1 MSKNILID
9 GHIQHALQKK
19 ERPEKRGDVPKEIS
33 FCKKQAMGCGE
44 DKLMAQQ
51 VQETVHKIRKE
62 GRELPWPGATV
73 LQYHN
78 LQKDNFGIGS

>member
-1 MSKNILID
+1 
-9 GHIQHALQKK
+9 
-19 ERPEKRGDVPKEIS
+19 
-33 FCKKQAMGCGE
+33 MGCGE

-73 LQYHN
+73 MQYHN
-78 LQKDNFGIGS
+78 IQKDNFGIGSKSSIQRHNIKVRGCLQCRFNDKV

>member
-1 MSKNILID
+1 
-9 GHIQHALQKK
+9 
-19 ERPEKRGDVPKEIS
+19 
-33 FCKKQAMGCGE
+33 MGCGE

>member
-1 MSKNILID
+1 
-9 GHIQHALQKK
+9 
-19 ERPEKRGDVPKEIS
+19 
-33 FCKKQAMGCGE
+33 MGCGE

-78 LQKDNFGIGS
+78 LQKDNFGIGSKLNKLNALFYLTMQLHV